1 MRIVS
6 RSADETRALGERL
19 GTRLGKGDVVACIG
33 PLGAGKTCLLQG
45 LARGLGV
52 ETEVTSPTFVL
63 VNEYQGRLRV
73 YHVDAYR
80 TSSLTELLDLGLEEM
95 LHGEGVTVVEWADK
109 LRPLL
114 PPRAVTV
121 TISGLG
127 DEPRDIELT
136 GPKEILGSVSEAGQP
151 GQVQEPSKH
160 TPDDVAH
167 RGRT

>member
-1 MRIVS
+1 MAVTS
-6 RSADETRALGERL
+6 LTATTPEQTATAGEALGRTL
-19 GTRLGKGDVVACIG
+19 GPGDVVALYG
-33 PLGAGKTCLLQG
+33 ELGAGKTCFVQG
-45 LARGLGV
+45 LVRGLGV
-52 ETEVTSPTFVL
+52 TTQATSPTFVL

-95 LHGEGVTVVEWADK
+95 LYGEGVTVVEWADK

-136 GPKEILGSVSEAGQP
+136 GPKEILGSVSEAG
-151 GQVQEPSKH
+151 H
-160 TPDDVAH
+160 
-167 RGRT
+167 

>member
-1 MRIVS
+1 MRLHS

-19 GTRLGKGDVVACIG
+19 GRRLGTGDVVACIG
-33 PLGAGKTCLLQG
+33 ALGAGKTCFLQG

-52 ETEVTSPTFVL
+52 LTDVTSPTFVL

-80 TSSLTELLDLGLEEM
+80 TTSLTELVDIGIDEM

-109 LRPLL
+109 LLPLL
-114 PPRAVTV
+114 PARAITV

-136 GPKEILGSVSEAGQP
+136 GPAEILAGVSEAG
-151 GQVQEPSKH
+151 H
-160 TPDDVAH
+160 
-167 RGRT
+167 